1 MKSFSRRSLWCICL
15 FVLPLNGELR
25 SQGTTAIPE
34 DNLKPEEFTVI
45 MKEAWSFLKE
55 QTDSLASIVG
65 SKNEFETTAE
75 FEKRTV
81 DARQQYLSKI
91 NKYIKDKKFDTRVM
105 GVLFKARLG
114 EYNADRQEYA
124 VTSPT
129 LLEAPYNI
137 PSVVTEIAS
146 NPVVALSDSIKKGY
160 RTSSVYLKFSPHLR
174 WQVPRDTARV
184 AKNDESQ
191 LYFRVRFKLDL
202 SQTGATKGARFLIV
216 PQRIQLVNMRTNS
229 VYWEQV
235 LR

>member
-1 MKSFSRRSLWCICL
+1 MKPSSHRLSLCVL
-15 FVLPLNGELR
+15 FFVLALNSELR
-25 SQGTTAIPE
+25 SQGTTSIPE
-34 DNLKPEEFTVI
+34 DHLKPEEFTAI

-55 QTDSLASIVG
+55 ETDSLAAIVG

-81 DARQQYLSKI
+81 EARQQYLSKI

-105 GVLFKARLG
+105 GVLFKAQLG

-124 VTSPT
+124 VKSST

-137 PSVVTEIAS
+137 PSIVTEIVS
-146 NPVVALSDSIKKGY
+146 NPYVALSDSIKKGY
-160 RTSSVYLKFSPHLR
+160 RTSSIYLKFSPHLR

-191 LYFRVRFKLDL
+191 LYFRVRFKIDL
-202 SQTGATKGARFLIV
+202 SQTGARKGARFLIV
-216 PQRIQLVNMRTNS
+216 PQRIQLVNMRTHS